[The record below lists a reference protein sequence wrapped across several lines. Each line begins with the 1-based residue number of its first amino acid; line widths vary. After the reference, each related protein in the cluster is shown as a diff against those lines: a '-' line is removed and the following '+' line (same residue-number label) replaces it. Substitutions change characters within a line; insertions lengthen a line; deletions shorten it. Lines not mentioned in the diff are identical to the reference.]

1 MPRAKHQA
9 EESKRIERIYFFSR
23 MLERISSCSIALFQ
37 KKRVLAK
44 NTQRMTETLE
54 MNTEK

>member
-1 MPRAKHQA
+1 
-9 EESKRIERIYFFSR
+9 
-23 MLERISSCSIALFQ
+23 MLERISGCCIALFLQ
-37 KKRVLAK
+37 KSVLAK